1 MAMLMI
7 VDGVDDVHVDY
18 ADFFDVDDNTVGYV
32 DDIDDVV
39 DVIDDYVVDDK
50 EVGQRIGISSTLH
63 WQDRSAC
70 RPPGSVSR
78 LWRRQ

>member
-18 ADFFDVDDNTVGYV
+18 ADFFDVDDKTVGYV

-63 WQDRSAC
+63 CVTICSRTI
-70 RPPGSVSR
+70 PGR
-78 LWRRQ
+78 